1 MNKQEFLAILR
12 ANLYG
17 MDSNTVNDILY
28 DYEEHF
34 RIGLENN
41 KTEEEISKALGN
53 PVQISNAYKA
63 DNFIKKAEISPRPYN
78 MFKAVLAGIGLGLFN
93 LAFVVG
99 LYAGIIGI
107 VVGLGG
113 MSLGISFA
121 GIVMIIN
128 AFFALPYVSIPF
140 NLSIGLGKLACF
152 ISGIGLLSLGL
163 LLLILTVFISR
174 LILQVTISSSSAA
187 SDVYKRQENS
197 NAKRKKF

>member
-17 MDSNTVNDILY
+17 MDSNTVKDILY

-41 KTEEEISKALGN
+41 KTEEEISEALGN
-53 PVQISNAYKA
+53 PVQIANAYKA

-107 VVGLGG
+107 VIGLGG

-140 NLSIGLGKLACF
+140 NLSIGLGKFACF

-163 LLLILTVFISR
+163 LLIILTLFISK
-174 LILQVTISSSSAA
+174 LILQVTISYIKAN
-187 SDVYKRQENS
+187 VELV
-197 NAKRKKF
+197 KKAGT

>member
-17 MDSNTVNDILY
+17 MDSNTINDILY

-41 KTEEEISKALGN
+41 KTEEEISEALGN
-53 PVQISNAYKA
+53 PVQIANAYKA

-78 MFKAVLAGIGLGLFN
+78 MFKAILAGIGLGLFN

-107 VVGLGG
+107 VIGLGG

-121 GIVMIIN
+121 GIALII
-128 AFFALPYVSIPF
+128 ATFFVAPF

-163 LLLILTVFISR
+163 LLLILTVFISK
-174 LILQVTISSSSAA
+174 LILQVTISYIKAN
-187 SDVYKRQENS
+187 VELV
-197 NAKRKKF
+197 KKAGN

>member
-1 MNKQEFLAILR
+1 
-12 ANLYG
+12 

-41 KTEEEISKALGN
+41 KTEEEISEALGN
-53 PVQISNAYKA
+53 PVQIANAYKA

-78 MFKAVLAGIGLGLFN
+78 MFKAILAGIGLGLFN

-107 VVGLGG
+107 VIGLGG

-121 GIVMIIN
+121 GIALII
-128 AFFALPYVSIPF
+128 ATFFVAPYLSTPF

-174 LILQVTISSSSAA
+174 LILQVTISYIKAN
-187 SDVYKRQENS
+187 VELV
-197 NAKRKKF
+197 KKAGN

>member
-17 MDSNTVNDILY
+17 MDVNTVNDILY

-53 PVQISNAYKA
+53 PVQIANAYKA

-107 VVGLGG
+107 VIGLGG

-121 GIVMIIN
+121 GIIFVI
-128 AFFALPYVSIPF
+128 ATFYLPPHVSIPF
-140 NLSIGLGKLACF
+140 NLGTELGKLACF

-163 LLLILTVFISR
+163 LLLILTVFISK
-174 LILQVTISSSSAA
+174 LILQVTISYIKAN
-187 SDVYKRQENS
+187 VEIV
-197 NAKRKKF
+197 KKAGN

>member
-17 MDSNTVNDILY
+17 MDVNTVKDILY

-53 PVQISNAYKA
+53 PVQIANAYKA
-63 DNFIKKAEISPRPYN
+63 DGFIKKAEISPRPYN
-78 MFKAVLAGIGLGLFN
+78 MFKAILAGISLGLFN
-93 LAFVVG
+93 LVFVVG

-107 VVGLGG
+107 VIGLGG

-174 LILQVTISSSSAA
+174 LILQVTISYIKAN
-187 SDVYKRQENS
+187 VELV
-197 NAKRKKF
+197 KKAGN

>member
-53 PVQISNAYKA
+53 PVQIANAYKA

-78 MFKAVLAGIGLGLFN
+78 MFKAILAGIGLGLFN

-99 LYAGIIGI
+99 LYSGIIGI
-107 VVGLGG
+107 V
-113 MSLGISFA
+113 
-121 GIVMIIN
+121 
-128 AFFALPYVSIPF
+128 
-140 NLSIGLGKLACF
+140 IGLGKLACF

-163 LLLILTVFISR
+163 LLLILTVFISK
-174 LILQVTISSSSAA
+174 LILQVTISYIKAN
-187 SDVYKRQENS
+187 VELV
-197 NAKRKKF
+197 KKAGN